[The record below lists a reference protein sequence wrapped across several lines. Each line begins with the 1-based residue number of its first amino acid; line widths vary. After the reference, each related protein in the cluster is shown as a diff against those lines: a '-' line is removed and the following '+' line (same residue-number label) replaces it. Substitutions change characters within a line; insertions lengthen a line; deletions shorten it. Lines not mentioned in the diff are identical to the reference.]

1 MSEPTPAAVPVAA
14 ATIVIVRDGPAGLE
28 VFMVK
33 RHHQIDFAAGALV
46 FPGGKATPGDF
57 DGGLAAFAGGDDAL
71 RGFRA
76 CAIREAFEEAGI
88 LFARDHRGDLVDG
101 ARLQTL
107 QPWRAR
113 LERGDAALIDMLRAE
128 NLTLACDPLVHYAH
142 WVTPVGMPKRFDTH
156 FFLAAAPPGHAG
168 RHDGRESVDSIWI
181 APAAAVAD
189 RTRFTVVFPTRLNLM
204 KLARSPTVA
213 AALAAA
219 ATTPPVTV
227 EPVFETGADGQRS
240 LRIRDDAGYDETRA
254 ALRDAV

>member
-1 MSEPTPAAVPVAA
+1 MSEAKPAAAPVPA
-14 ATIVIVRDGPAGLE
+14 ATIVIVRDGPAGLD

-46 FPGGKATPGDF
+46 FPGGKATGGDF
-57 DGGLAAFAGGDDAL
+57 DDGLAAYAGGTGDAL

-88 LFARDHRGDLVDG
+88 LFARDARGDLVDG
-101 ARLQTL
+101 ARLQAL
-107 QPWRAR
+107 APWRAH
-113 LERGDAALIDMLRAE
+113 LERGEAALIDMLRAE
-128 NLTLACDPLVHYAH
+128 RLTLACDALVHYAH

-156 FFLAAAPPGHAG
+156 FFLAAAPPGQAG
-168 RHDGRESVDSIWI
+168 RHDGRESVDSTWI

-189 RTRFTVVFPTRLNLM
+189 RARYTVVFPTRLNLM
-204 KLARSPTVA
+204 KLAGSPTVA

-219 ATTPPVTV
+219 AHTPPVTV

-240 LRIRDDAGYDETRA
+240 LRIRDDAGYEVTRVDV
-254 ALRDAV
+254 RDA